1 MDETVND
8 SHLIIPFNILS
19 PPVSHDLIEHPLSVV
34 DNENPSEDPG
44 REFTLKFI
52 HFRVTLT

>member
-1 MDETVND
+1 VND

-19 PPVSHDLIEHPLSVV
+19 PLVSHDLIEHPLSVV
-34 DNENPSEDPG
+34 DNEDPSEDPG